1 MATSKFKMRRVRKAA
16 RAARNAGK
24 PKRSL
29 PEALKK
35 HQFKK
40 GHKPIP
46 KGQGKPKL
54 KLAQY
59 SPEKKKAA
67 LEFFKKMAKKKPAK
81 AGAAPKTRKK
91 RATKVKAKKVLSEK
105 GHKISK
111 GRKRV
116 ASLKKAAIKRGT
128 VYKPRKK
135 RADIGKAKGT
145 NQTRA
150 LRSMNA
156 M

>member
-1 MATSKFKMRRVRKAA
+1 MKVNKKLRKTKISKRPRTGPKKA
-16 RAARNAGK
+16 
-24 PKRSL
+24 L

-46 KGQGKPKL
+46 KGQGKPKK
-54 KLAQY
+54 KLSEY

-67 LEFFKKMAKKKPAK
+67 LDFFKKMASKKKPAS
-81 AGAAPKTRKK
+81 APKTRKK
-91 RATKVKAKKVLSEK
+91 RVTKPKVKRVLSEK

-111 GRKRV
+111 GRKRIS
-116 ASLKKAAIKRGT
+116 SLKKAAIKRGT

-135 RADIGKAKGT
+135 RADHGKARGT

-150 LRSMNA
+150 LKSMNA